1 MAHVDELPPS
11 RSRAVES
18 FVTDWL
24 VTDSIPGAALAV
36 VEGDDL
42 RFADGFG
49 SRDLSANTPAT
60 PDTLFP
66 IGSCT
71 KTVTALAV
79 AQLADRGDL
88 AFDDP
93 VSAYV
98 EHFSGAPGDPVTVAD
113 LLSHTSGM
121 PTDGNSTALVTP
133 VPFSGE
139 RDLRRYVAD
148 SVDRRVTSEDRFMY
162 YNTGYIVLGRV
173 VEAVSGER
181 FADYVSEHVH
191 EPLGMDR
198 SAFERDEI
206 HGDDD
211 AATTYAMRED
221 GPEAIPFSHDELIHA
236 PGGMASSARE
246 LSRYLRAMSQ
256 GGVFEGE
263 RVVSE
268 ELVSELQTPSA
279 TRARLLDGAERGY
292 GYGWQTLPLLD
303 DELVWHS
310 GSVGISTAFVGYLR
324 EAGRGVVLLC
334 NTAPPTHPKY
344 AGPAVLAVL
353 EGAEP
358 TEVPHFALKA
368 KARPLVG
375 DYESFHG
382 VETATVERDGA
393 SLNLS
398 VSSVLSAKELT
409 LLPETLGTDDHSYY
423 TVNEAGER
431 VPAEFRVDG
440 NDVEL
445 FLQRWRFRKV

>member
-1 MAHVDELPPS
+1 MAHVDNLPAD
-11 RSRAVES
+11 RSRTVES
-18 FVTDWL
+18 FVADWL

-36 VEGDDL
+36 VEGDSL
-42 RFADGFG
+42 RYADGFG
-49 SRDLSANTPAT
+49 ARDLSANAPVT

-71 KTVTALAV
+71 KSVTALAI
-79 AQLADRGDL
+79 AQLADQGDL

-93 VSAYV
+93 VTAYV
-98 EHFSGAPGDPVTVAD
+98 DHLSNAPGEPVTIAE

-148 SVDRRVTSEDRFMY
+148 SADRRVTGEERFMY

-181 FADYVSEHVH
+181 FADYVAEHIH

-198 SAFERDEI
+198 SAFDRERV
-206 HGDDD
+206 HGDSD
-211 AATTYAMRED
+211 AANTYAMREG
-221 GPEAIPFSHDELIHA
+221 GPEGIPFSHDELIHP

-246 LSRYLRAMSQ
+246 LSRYLRAMMH
-256 GGVFEGE
+256 GGAFDGE

-268 ELVSELQTPSA
+268 EVVTELQTPSA

-310 GSVGISTAFVGYLR
+310 GSVGVSTAFMGYLR
-324 EAGRGVVLLC
+324 EADRGVVVLC

-353 EGAEP
+353 DGAEP

-375 DYESFHG
+375 EYESFHG

-393 SLNLS
+393 ALKLSL
-398 VSSVLSAKELT
+398 SSVLSAKELT
-409 LLPETLGTDDHSYY
+409 LLPETLEPDDQSYY

-431 VPAEFRVDG
+431 VPVEFRVDG
-440 NDVEL
+440 EDVEML
-445 FLQRWRFRKV
+445 LQRWRFRKV

>member
-1 MAHVDELPPS
+1 MAHVDKLPAD
-11 RSRAVES
+11 RSRTVES

-36 VEGDDL
+36 VEGDSL
-42 RFADGFG
+42 RYADGFG
-49 SRDLSANTPAT
+49 ARDLSANAPAT
-60 PDTLFP
+60 PETLFP

-71 KTVTALAV
+71 KTLTALAV
-79 AQLADRGDL
+79 AQLIGRDDI

-93 VSAYV
+93 VTTYV
-98 EHFSGAPGDPVTVAD
+98 DHLSNASGDPITIAE

-139 RDLRRYVAD
+139 RDLRRYVSD
-148 SVDRRVTSEDRFMY
+148 SVGRRLTGEERFMY
-162 YNTGYIVLGRV
+162 YNTGYIILGRV
-173 VEAVSGER
+173 VEAVTGSR
-181 FADYVSEHVH
+181 FADYVAEHIH
-191 EPLGMDR
+191 KPLGMER
-198 SAFERDEI
+198 SAFDRDQVS
-206 HGDDD
+206 GDDD

-221 GPEAIPFSHDELIHA
+221 GPEAIPFPHDELVHP

-246 LSRYLRAMSQ
+246 LSRYLRAMMR
-256 GGVFEGE
+256 GGAFDGE

-268 ELVSELQTPSA
+268 ALLSELQTPRA

-292 GYGWQTLPLLD
+292 GYGWQTLPLLG

-310 GSVGISTAFVGYLR
+310 GSVGVGTAFIGYLR
-324 EAGRGVVLLC
+324 ETDRGVVLLC

-353 EGAEP
+353 DGADP

-368 KARPLVG
+368 KARPLAG
-375 DYESFHG
+375 EYESFHG

-393 SLNLS
+393 TLKLS
-398 VSSVLSAKELT
+398 ISSVLSAKELT
-409 LLPETLGTDDHSYY
+409 LLPETLDTDDRVYY
-423 TVNEAGER
+423 AVNEAGER
-431 VPAEFRVDG
+431 VPVEFRGDG
-440 NDVEL
+440 SDIDMLV
-445 FLQRWRFRKV
+445 QRWRFRKV

>member
-1 MAHVDELPPS
+1 MAHVDTLAAD

-24 VTDSIPGAALAV
+24 ATDSIPGAALAV
-36 VEGDDL
+36 VEGETL
-42 RFADGFG
+42 TYADGFG
-49 SRDLSANTPAT
+49 ARDLSANAPAT
-60 PDTLFP
+60 AETLFP
-66 IGSCT
+66 VGSCT
-71 KTVTALAV
+71 KSVTALAI
-79 AQLADRGDL
+79 AQLVDRGDL

-93 VSAYV
+93 VTAYV
-98 EHFSGAPGDPVTVAD
+98 DHFSNAPGEPITVAE

-139 RDLRRYVAD
+139 GDLRRYVAD
-148 SVDRRVTSEDRFMY
+148 SADRRLAGEELFMY

-173 VEAVSGER
+173 LEAVTGRR
-181 FADYVSEHVH
+181 FADYVAEHVH

-198 SAFERDEI
+198 SAFDRDRV
-206 HGDDD
+206 HADDD
-211 AATTYAMRED
+211 AARTYAMRED
-221 GPEAIPFSHDELIHA
+221 GPEGVPFTHDELIHP

-246 LSRYLRAMSQ
+246 LSRYLRAMMH
-256 GGVFEGE
+256 GGAFDGE
-263 RVVSE
+263 RVLSE
-268 ELVSELQTPSA
+268 RLVAELQTPSA

-292 GYGWQTLPLLD
+292 GYGWQTLPLLG

-310 GSVGISTAFVGYLR
+310 GSVGVSTAFMGYLR
-324 EAGRGVVLLC
+324 EADLGVVLLC

-353 EGAEP
+353 SGEEP

-375 DYESFHG
+375 EYESFHG
-382 VETATVERDGA
+382 TETATVERDGA
-393 SLNLS
+393 ALELS
-398 VSSVLSAKELT
+398 ISSVLSAKELT
-409 LLPETLGTDDHSYY
+409 LLPESLAPDDRDYY

-431 VPAEFRVDG
+431 VPVEFRVAG
-440 NDVEL
+440 GDVEML
-445 FLQRWRFRKV
+445 VQRWRFRQV